1 MLDLFKEVLHPSNF
15 RNSLI
20 YGSYKIRTV
29 SYSREA
35 IAYLGPKFWSIIPGK
50 IRESESL
57 GTFRQKIRLWKIA
70 VHVAFAK
77 NILQMLASLIF
88 HEFQ

>member
-1 MLDLFKEVLHPSNF
+1 MLDLFKEVIHPSSL

-20 YGSYKIRTV
+20 CDSCKIRTV

-35 IAYLGPKFWSIIPGK
+35 ITYLGPKFWSIIPGK

-57 GTFRQKIRLWKIA
+57 ETFRQKIRLWKIV

-77 NILQMLASLIF
+77 NIFCKCWLR
-88 HEFQ
+88 